1 MCSQKESL
9 VQPLIRRGSINVL
22 TFQNNEQKQHAL
34 ERLTHIFSL
43 RLSNVW
49 KMLYSSI
56 FLKLILCQ
64 KKFSSVVNFRKVK
77 SIYKSKHKH
86 RAMKT
91 RRMWGPAGFQSA
103 EVTLGAGLAGKR
115 VGTSFPFLNTGQRR
129 GRVWRR
135 YEAQRALSPLQCSS
149 PPHPFS
155 RRQWTLYVYVC
166 GLLLGFRED

>member
-56 FLKLILCQ
+56 FLKLVFCQ
-64 KKFSSVVNFRKVK
+64 KKSSVVNFRKVK

-86 RAMKT
+86 GAMKT
-91 RRMWGPAGFQSA
+91 RRMWGPAGSRSA
-103 EVTLGAGLAGKR
+103 EVTVGAGLAGKR
-115 VGTSFPFLNTGQRR
+115 VGTSFPSLNTGQRG

-135 YEAQRALSPLQCSS
+135 YEAQRALSPLRCHS
-149 PPHPFS
+149 PPHPSS
-155 RRQWTLYVYVC
+155 RRQWTLSVYVC
-166 GLLLGFRED
+166 SLLLGFRED